1 LRTECSKEPTSSFQK
16 LHREDTSLQLKMA
29 SLEDTSLQLKMA
41 SLEDTSLQLK
51 MASLEDTSLQLKM
64 ASKTT
69 ITGRKKILSQ
79 FLKENEVGPLSDE
92 NATHFRLIFEKH
104 YTPDEGEEKFKKE
117 DILRVEIVM
126 SKWDDKCFGIYHKHL
141 SPQTAI
147 PTSIKYLAGSKRPV
161 NQNIARAAREAIRPQ
176 IDAFKKENPLNVD
189 DKCPLGNCKL
199 GSDAKVDHEILF
211 KELLGYWMK
220 TLDKSGQKYLKT
232 KYNPDIFDHEFVN
245 PESWRT
251 YHKDHATLRWLS
263 KKANQTRFRGKWTKK
278 SYKYDKGLTAEKNG
292 L

>member
-1 LRTECSKEPTSSFQK
+1 
-16 LHREDTSLQLKMA
+16 MA
-29 SLEDTSLQLKMA
+29 SLGDVQKE
-41 SLEDTSLQLK
+41 
-51 MASLEDTSLQLKM
+51 
-64 ASKTT
+64 TT
-69 ITGRKKILSQ
+69 IDKRRKILSQ
-79 FLKENEVGPLSDE
+79 FLKENDVGKLSDE
-92 NATHFRLIFEKH
+92 NDEHFRLIFQKN
-104 YTPDEGEEKFKKE
+104 YTLDEGDEKFKDE
-117 DILRVEIVM
+117 DIDRVEFDE
-126 SKWDDKCFGIYHKHL
+126 STRGDKWFVIYHKYN

-147 PTSIKYLAGSKRPV
+147 PTSIKYLAGSKRSGSG
-161 NQNIARAAREAIRPQ
+161 NQNIARVAIQPQ
-176 IDAFKKENPLNVD
+176 IDAFKKVNPLNVD
-189 DKCPLGNCKL
+189 DECPLGNCKL